1 MRKIV
6 CSLVIL
12 INSVYLFAQWKP
24 VGGRI
29 MTEWAAKIDVENVL
43 PEYPRPIMERA
54 DWINLNGLWNYAISP
69 VGQAMP
75 QSYDGRILVPFAVE
89 SSLSGVGKSLGEKNE
104 LWYQRQFSVP
114 SKWKGHRILLHF
126 GAVDWKADVW
136 VNKVKVG
143 QHTGGFTPFSFDI
156 TPALLNGENELIVKV
171 WDPTDKGPQPRGKQV
186 SKPGGIWYTPVSGIW
201 QTVWLEPVPI
211 RSIVNIKTTPDVADG
226 CAQSYVPANLQSFEL
241 VTVTA
246 TSPPKPFIFISFVDN
261 ESESFISFTG
271 SSLSEQP
278 HRKRVADNTIDI
290 LFNRF
295 ILCILFKR

>member
-1 MRKIV
+1 
-6 CSLVIL
+6 
-12 INSVYLFAQWKP
+12 
-24 VGGRI
+24 
-29 MTEWAAKIDVENVL
+29 
-43 PEYPRPIMERA
+43 MERA

-201 QTVWLEPVPI
+201 QTVWLEP
-211 RSIVNIKTTPDVADG
+211 G
-226 CAQSYVPANLQSFEL
+226 AN
-241 VTVTA
+241 
-246 TSPPKPFIFISFVDN
+246 PVDWQYQN
-261 ESESFISFTG
+261 DS
-271 SSLSEQP
+271 
-278 HRKRVADNTIDI
+278 
-290 LFNRF
+290 
-295 ILCILFKR
+295 